1 MTGNLQRRSNNKDL
15 KEELE
20 LPFFNM
26 DELACA
32 TNNFSVSNKLGQ
44 GGFGPVY
51 KVIIIHKQSCNIA
64 SDFSWYKLQE
74 PMEFC
79 SIEIVPLQNQPFFS
93 IKGWLIEKNSWT
105 DTSCMKYSKNS
116 ADNAWFA
123 YDAESLFTGK
133 INRWTRNSCQE
144 AL

>member
-1 MTGNLQRRSNNKDL
+1 MLTGKMTGNLQRRSNNKDL

-20 LPFFNM
+20 IPFFNV
-26 DELACA
+26 DALACA

-44 GGFGPVY
+44 GGYGPVY

-64 SDFSWYKLQE
+64 SEFSRYQLQA

-93 IKGWLIEKNSWT
+93 IKG
-105 DTSCMKYSKNS
+105 
-116 ADNAWFA
+116 
-123 YDAESLFTGK
+123 
-133 INRWTRNSCQE
+133 
-144 AL
+144 